1 MIAFTCSI
9 LALVLGFTVGWLAS
23 EKFNAYIAFE
33 RHDFEELFQKNP
45 HPELYDDEGEIL
57 RGDYTTIVF
66 DPGFDPE
73 KWDPLTDITL
83 DESDD

>member
-23 EKFNAYIAFE
+23 EKYNAYLNFE

-45 HPELYDDEGEIL
+45 HPELYDDQGKL
-57 RGDYTTIVF
+57 HRGDYMNITF
-66 DPGFDPE
+66 EPEYDPDEFDPE
-73 KWDPLTDITL
+73 DIH
-83 DESDD
+83 EGP

>member
-23 EKFNAYIAFE
+23 EKFNAYLAFE

-45 HPELYDDEGEIL
+45 HPELFDEEGNL
-57 RGDYTTIVF
+57 NRGDYMNITF
-66 DPGFDPE
+66 EPGYNPDEFDPE
-73 KWDPLTDITL
+73 DIH
-83 DESDD
+83 EGP

>member
-23 EKFNAYIAFE
+23 EKFNAYLAFE

-45 HPELYDDEGEIL
+45 HPELYDEEGKIH
-57 RGDYTTIVF
+57 RGDYMNITF
-66 DPGFDPE
+66 EPGYNPDEFDPE
-73 KWDPLTDITL
+73 DIH
-83 DESDD
+83 EEG

>member
-1 MIAFTCSI
+1 MWYVIS
-9 LALVLGFTVGWLAS
+9 ALCLIVGIIGGWFAA
-23 EKFNAYIAFE
+23 ERYIAFMQHTE
-33 RHDFEELFQKNP
+33 HEHEELFQKNP

-83 DESDD
+83 DEFDD